1 MVVGSPGGAARP
13 ATSRHAAL
21 TGRVAG
27 IAGVG
32 YAVGVGVENM
42 DVLGAP
48 RLGSPVTDIR
58 AAFADASHALLG
70 VVTGGFALMLFVVF
84 AVGLH
89 RRLSAGGGW
98 ALAGLVG
105 GILGP
110 LLAAV
115 GVVTDAV
122 LLGRVAHLPD
132 AAVRELVEVHP
143 RLQLVAGPFVA
154 VFLIGSGVS
163 GLRTGALT
171 PRLAQ
176 AACVLGVL
184 LLLAPLAL
192 LDAGGVG
199 SATATVGF
207 GLFSLWVFL
216 TALWLLLAGPIPDV
230 VFLRRAVFLVLAV
243 AAGLVGVALLAVPA
257 ATATFFSW
265 GLAPPPLAAF
275 AGGAYL
281 GSAVVYA
288 AALTRPRDEVRG
300 LMMGAA
306 VLSGSVLVVTWA
318 HLGQF
323 DFGRLQ
329 AWAWL
334 VLFSA
339 FALITTGLLVSD
351 RHAAAAVPGVAAPW
365 LRPLLIAVAAA
376 LALLAALLWAAPEAV
391 SAVSPFRLPP
401 LGGRFAGCWVAMLAA
416 LAGWAAWHNTDS
428 AARYPV
434 LALIALPAGMLLGAL
449 RTIEAL
455 EPSASGGYLAALA
468 LVLVAGGAALT
479 GLTDRQP
486 TAQGRLPGRQPT
498 SAASRS
504 SRMT

>member
-1 MVVGSPGGAARP
+1 
-13 ATSRHAAL
+13 
-21 TGRVAG
+21 
-27 IAGVG
+27 VG

-42 DVLGAP
+42 DALGAP
-48 RLGSPVTDIR
+48 RLGNPVTDIR
-58 AAFADASHALLG
+58 AAFGDGSHALLG
-70 VVTGGFALMLFVVF
+70 AVTGGLALVLFVVF

-89 RRLSAGGGW
+89 RRLSAGGGC

-115 GVVTDAV
+115 GVATDV
-122 LLGRVAHLPD
+122 LLLGLVARLPD
-132 AAVRELVEVHP
+132 GAVRALFEVHP

-154 VFLIGSGVS
+154 LFLLGSGVA

-171 PRLAQ
+171 PRLARP
-176 AACVLGVL
+176 ARVLGVPL
-184 LLLAPLAL
+184 LLTPLAL
-192 LDAGGVG
+192 LDPSGIAPAM
-199 SATATVGF
+199 ATAGF

-230 VFLRRAVFLVLAV
+230 VFVRRGMFLVLAV
-243 AAGLVGVALLAVPA
+243 AAGLVGLALLAVPA

-281 GSAVVYA
+281 GSAAVYA
-288 AALTRPRDEVRG
+288 AALARPRAEVQG
-300 LMMGAA
+300 LVMGAA

-318 HLGQF
+318 HLDLF

-329 AWAWL
+329 AWAWV
-334 VLFSA
+334 VLFSV
-339 FALITTGLLVSD
+339 FAVTTIGLLVID
-351 RHAAAAVPGVAAPW
+351 RRVTAAVPDVRQPW

-391 SAVSPFRLPP
+391 STVSPFRLPP

-428 AARYPV
+428 AARYPI

-449 RTIEAL
+449 RTIGAL
-455 EPSASGGYLAALA
+455 EPSASGSYLAALA

-479 GLTDRQP
+479 GLTARP
-486 TAQGRLPGRQPT
+486 TKQAGPRTLL
-498 SAASRS
+498 
-504 SRMT
+504 

>member
-1 MVVGSPGGAARP
+1 MVVRSPGGAVRP
-13 ATSRHAAL
+13 ATSRHAVF

-58 AAFADASHALLG
+58 AAFGDGSHALLG
-70 VVTGGFALMLFVVF
+70 VVTGGFALVLFVVF
-84 AVGLH
+84 TIGLH
-89 RRLSAGGGW
+89 RRLSAGGAW

-110 LLAAV
+110 LVAAA

-122 LLGRVAHLPD
+122 LLCRVAHLSD
-132 AAVRELVEVHP
+132 GAVRGLFEVHP

-154 VFLIGSGVS
+154 VFLIGSGVA

-171 PRLAQ
+171 PRLARP
-176 AACVLGVL
+176 ARVLGVP

-192 LDAGGVG
+192 LDPGGIG
-199 SATATVGF
+199 SAMATVGF

-230 VFLRRAVFLVLAV
+230 VFMRRGVFLVLAV

-281 GSAVVYA
+281 GSAAVYA

-300 LMMGAA
+300 LVIGAA

-318 HLGQF
+318 HLDQF

-329 AWAWL
+329 AWAWV
-334 VLFSA
+334 VLFSV
-339 FALITTGLLVSD
+339 FTVITIGLLVVG
-351 RHAAAAVPGVAAPW
+351 RRVAAAVPGVAAPW
-365 LRPLLIAVAAA
+365 LRPLLIVVAAA

-391 SAVSPFRLPP
+391 SVVSPYRLPP

-416 LAGWAAWHNTDS
+416 LAGWAAWHHTDS
-428 AARYPV
+428 AARYPI

-449 RTIEAL
+449 RTIGAL

-486 TAQGRLPGRQPT
+486 TEQAGRRIRL
-498 SAASRS
+498 
-504 SRMT
+504 

>member
-1 MVVGSPGGAARP
+1 MVVRSPRGALRP
-13 ATSRHAAL
+13 ETTRHVAL
-21 TGRVAG
+21 TERVVG
-27 IAGVG
+27 IAGLG

-42 DVLGAP
+42 DVLSAP
-48 RLGSPVTDIR
+48 RLDSPATDIR
-58 AAFADASHALLG
+58 AAFTDGSHALLG
-70 VVTGGFALMLFVVF
+70 VVTGGLALVLFVVF
-84 AVGLH
+84 TIGLH

-98 ALAGLVG
+98 ASAALVG
-105 GILGP
+105 GIVGP
-110 LLAAV
+110 LLAGV

-122 LLGRVAHLPD
+122 LLGRVAHLSD
-132 AAVRELVEVHP
+132 RAVRVLFEVHP

-154 VFLIGSGVS
+154 LFLLGAGVA
-163 GLRTGALT
+163 GMRTGALT
-171 PRLAQ
+171 PRLARP
-176 AACVLGVL
+176 ACVLGVPL
-184 LLLAPLAL
+184 LLTPLAL
-192 LDAGGVG
+192 FDAGGVG
-199 SATATVGF
+199 SAMATVGF

-230 VFLRRAVFLVLAV
+230 VFVRRAVFLVLAV
-243 AAGLVGVALLAVPA
+243 AAGLVGLALLAVPA

-281 GSAVVYA
+281 GSAAVYA
-288 AALTRPRDEVRG
+288 AALTRPRDEVGG
-300 LMMGAA
+300 LLMGAA

-318 HLGQF
+318 HLDQF

-334 VLFSA
+334 GLFSA
-339 FALITTGLLVSD
+339 FAVITAGLLLID
-351 RHAAAAVPGVAAPW
+351 RGAAPAPGVAAAPW
-365 LRPLLIAVAAA
+365 LRPLLLAVAAV
-376 LALLAALLWAAPEAV
+376 LALLAALLWVAPEAV

-428 AARYPV
+428 AARYPI

-479 GLTDRQP
+479 GLIDRQP
-486 TAQGRLPGRQPT
+486 TETAGRRTRL
-498 SAASRS
+498 
-504 SRMT
+504 

>member
-1 MVVGSPGGAARP
+1 MIVRNPGGAVRP
-13 ATSRHAAL
+13 ATSRHPTL
-21 TGRVAG
+21 MRRIAG

-48 RLGSPVTDIR
+48 RLSNPVTDIR
-58 AAFADASHALLG
+58 AAFDDGSHALLG
-70 VVTGGFALMLFVVF
+70 VVTGGLALVLFVVF

-105 GILGP
+105 GFLGP

-115 GVVTDAV
+115 GLATDAV
-122 LLGRVAHLPD
+122 LLSVIARLPD
-132 AAVRELVEVHP
+132 DAVRGLFEVHP

-154 VFLIGSGVS
+154 VFLLGSGVA

-171 PRLAQ
+171 PRLARS
-176 AACVLGVL
+176 ACVLGVL
-184 LLLAPLAL
+184 FLLTPLAL
-192 LDAGGVG
+192 LDPGGVG
-199 SATATVGF
+199 SAMASVGF
-207 GLFSLWVFL
+207 GLFSLWVFV

-230 VFLRRAVFLVLAV
+230 VFVRRVAFLVLAV
-243 AAGLVGVALLAVPA
+243 AAGLVGLALLAVPA

-281 GSAVVYA
+281 GSAAVYA
-288 AALTRPRDEVRG
+288 AALTRPREEVRG
-300 LMMGAA
+300 LVMGAA
-306 VLSGSVLVVTWA
+306 VLSGSVLVVTWG

-339 FALITTGLLVSD
+339 FTVITTGLLVID
-351 RHAAAAVPGVAAPW
+351 RRAAATVPGVRAPW
-365 LRPLLIAVAAA
+365 LRPPLIAVAAA
-376 LALLAALLWAAPEAV
+376 LALLATVLWAAPEAV

-428 AARYPV
+428 TARYPI
-434 LALIALPAGMLLGAL
+434 LALIALPAGMLLGAI
-449 RTIEAL
+449 RTIGAL
-455 EPSASGGYLAALA
+455 EPSASGGYLAGLA
-468 LVLVAGGAALT
+468 LVLVTGGAALT

-486 TAQGRLPGRQPT
+486 TAQAGRRTRL
-498 SAASRS
+498 
-504 SRMT
+504 